1 MHREKKYLLSLYNA
15 LNGTDYQDEDEIM
28 VVTLKDA
35 ICISMK
41 NDAAYVLHSVL
52 NLYEQQSTPNPNM
65 PLRELFYVAEEFR
78 GMVDGKD
85 LYKSKMVRIPEPRF
99 VTFYNG
105 ETEQPA
111 IQNLR
116 LSDMYERYVDEPEL
130 ELKVTVININPG
142 YNDGLV
148 ASCESLSGYMAFVC
162 KVRDNIKKDMDI
174 DEAVRMAVD
183 GCIEE
188 DIMADFFNEHRE
200 EVVGASIWEFNQELN
215 DQAKYEDG
223 YDDGYDNGYD
233 NGRKEGI
240 LSLIDKVCKKLKKGL
255 SVSEISEALEESI
268 SETEKIVKAAQHFA
282 PEYPADKIYGFI
294 KQMP

>member
-162 KVRDNIKKDMDI
+162 KVRDNRKKDMGI
-174 DEAVRMAVD
+174 EEAVRMAVD
-183 GCIEE
+183 ECIKE
-188 DIMADFFNEHRE
+188 DIMADFFKEHRE

-223 YDDGYDNGYD
+223 YEDGREEEHVSN
-233 NGRKEGI
+233 
-240 LSLIDKVCKKLKKGL
+240 LIDKVCRKLKKGMPID
-255 SVSEISEALEESI
+255 EIADALEESI
-268 SETEKIVKAAQHFA
+268 EEIKKIANAAQKFA
-282 PEYPADKIYGFI
+282 PEYPLDKIYDFL
-294 KQMP
+294 KQMGNKQTI